1 VIVFEARRSA
11 SLASS
16 QRSFSM
22 SFRFLAVGRVIAGV
36 IAGIVY
42 VANAWGQAKLAVDAG
57 VYPARPVRVVV
68 PYAPGGSSDAVARIL
83 SQKLTET
90 LGQQFVIDNRPGA
103 AGSLGREVVVRA
115 NADGYTLLVGD
126 SPHTIN
132 VHVLKHVPYDPI
144 KDFTP
149 ITLIAMAPQ
158 VFVVTPTF
166 NAKTLKEFIA
176 VAQEK
181 PGQINYGSGGN
192 GAVTHLTGELFKLAA
207 KVNLQHVPYRSIS
220 LAMTDVIGGQM
231 QSAFPT
237 IPGAVP
243 HVKAGRLRALA
254 VSSQKRASALSDVP
268 TFREQNVDV
277 LVSNWFGLFG
287 PASLPSALVGR
298 LHKATL
304 DVLASPDGLSKFA
317 SLSLDISTTT
327 PAEFQAFLV
336 KELKQWGQVVKA
348 AGIKAE

>member
-1 VIVFEARRSA
+1 MFTRLSFVLRHTVVRRA
-11 SLASS
+11 AAAAALAAAPLAIPVAWS
-16 QRSFSM
+16 QER
-22 SFRFLAVGRVIAGV
+22 AA
-36 IAGIVY
+36 A
-42 VANAWGQAKLAVDAG
+42 DAAA
-57 VYPARPVRVVV
+57 YPARPVRVVV

-83 SQKLTET
+83 SQKLTEN

-103 AGSLGREVVVRA
+103 AGSLGREVVVKA
-115 NADGYTLLVGD
+115 AADGYTLLVGD

-144 KDFTP
+144 RDFTA

-158 VFVVTPTF
+158 VFVVHPGF
-166 NAKTLKEFIA
+166 PARTLREFVA
-176 VAQEK
+176 VATEK

-192 GAVTHLTGELFKLAA
+192 GAVTHMTGELFKLAA

-254 VSSQKRASALSDVP
+254 VSSGKRASALPDVP

-277 LVSNWFGLFG
+277 LVSNWFGLFA
-287 PASLPSALVGR
+287 PARLPAALVSR

-304 DVLASPDGLSKFA
+304 DAVGSPDAQSRFS
-317 SLSLDISTTT
+317 SLSLDLATTT
-327 PAEFQAFLV
+327 PAEFERFLV
-336 KELKQWGQVVKA
+336 KELQQWGQVVKA